1 VISSVGAVMGL
12 VPISR
17 ASILAVSPPLG
28 QVAMEKRRASVLLLT
43 QFFPPETG
51 AAQNRLACL
60 VEHLTAAGAHVTVL
74 TAMPNY
80 PAGRVFA
87 GFRGRW
93 FVRERH
99 GSADVIRTWIWCPR
113 RRSVFWRG
121 LGFLSF
127 ACSALLT
134 GLTRI
139 RRFDIL
145 VWESPPLPLGITAW
159 LLTRLRR
166 ARLVTNVSDLWTQS
180 LLDLGII
187 REGIVAKTF
196 ARLERFLYRS
206 SSLVSGQT
214 RHIVAVIGQVCPSI
228 PTYHWPNGADL
239 PPPGT
244 IEMTDEN
251 PRPEW
256 STDRH
261 DFVVGYAGLIG
272 HSQGLEIVVETAQLL
287 RDESVTFVLVGDG
300 PERESLLGHVR
311 EHRLPNIIWRPPV
324 PHDEMPGIW
333 RGFDCALVC
342 LRRGRA
348 FRGAVPSKLYE
359 AMGAGLP
366 VLLAIEGEAAEIV
379 READCGVVVK
389 SEEPTAL
396 AAAIRSLRG
405 SVEERRRLGDN
416 GRRAATG
423 RFNRSKLTRQFAES
437 LLKVHEKS

>member
-1 VISSVGAVMGL
+1 MGL
-12 VPISR
+12 VPIIR
-17 ASILAVSPPLG
+17 ASILAISLQLG
-28 QVAMEKRRASVLLLT
+28 HIAMVQRPVSVLLLT
-43 QFFPPETG
+43 QYFPPETG
-51 AAQNRLACL
+51 AAQNRLAGL
-60 VEHLTAAGAHVTVL
+60 VRELTDLGAKVTVL

-80 PAGRVFA
+80 PTGKVFENY
-87 GFRGRW
+87 RGRW

-99 GSADVIRTWIWCPR
+99 GSADVIRTWIWAHR
-113 RRSVFWRG
+113 RRSILMRG
-121 LGFLSF
+121 LSFLSF
-127 ACSALLT
+127 CLSALLV
-134 GLTRI
+134 GIVNVRSA
-139 RRFDIL
+139 DIL
-145 VWESPPLPLGITAW
+145 IWESPPLPLGLTAW
-159 LLTRLRR
+159 ILAKVRG
-166 ARLVTNVSDLWTQS
+166 AQLVTNVSDLWTES
-180 LLDLGII
+180 LLDLGLV
-187 REGIVAKTF
+187 RPGLLSGGF

-214 RHIVAVIGQVCPSI
+214 RHIVAVIGQECPSI

-244 IEMTDEN
+244 MEMTDEN

-256 STDRH
+256 NLDRH

-272 HSQGLEIVVETAQLL
+272 HNQGLEIVVKTAQLL

-300 PERESLLGHVR
+300 PEREALLGHVR

-342 LRRGRA
+342 LRRGRV

-389 SEEPTAL
+389 SEEPTEL